1 MQQQQLDQAALPGKK
16 PTSGKTAKVITGCG
30 GCGCLSGLLA
40 SLTGALLLVWGLT
53 DSKVDELVVP
63 SAGILV
69 LAVVISFFGAALLI
83 GGIIAGRKAR
93 KAQKEEGGGPDD
105 SAGAPPQQPAAPVT
119 QTAAP
124 QQQLQQQ
131 QQYTPQQPAQPGAPQ
146 NVPGWDPNKPGG
158 QGPQGY

>member
-1 MQQQQLDQAALPGKK
+1 MQQQGIDPAALPEKK

-30 GCGCLSGLLA
+30 GCGCLFGLVATLAGAVLLA
-40 SLTGALLLVWGLT
+40 WGLT

-63 SAGILV
+63 SAGILA

-93 KAQKEEGGGPDD
+93 KAEQEGGAAPP
-105 SAGAPPQQPAAPVT
+105 AQPVAPQQQMQPPPQYPPQQPAS
-119 QTAAP
+119 P
-124 QQQLQQQ
+124 Q
-131 QQYTPQQPAQPGAPQ
+131 YPPGR
-146 NVPGWDPNKPGG
+146 DPNKPGG